1 MTARDHFEVL
11 YAEHAGAVRGYAM
24 RRTSPSLADDVVA
37 EAFTTAWRRLE
48 DVPADPRAWLLAVAH
63 RVLANQRRATARQ
76 RALLDRLEHEDFS
89 SVEITTDYLNGR
101 VLDALNH
108 LKDADRETLLLIA
121 WEGLSH
127 REAAQVLGIREATFS
142 VRFHRAKRRLARD
155 LKDIVPQPNTVNT
168 QLETS

>member
-1 MTARDHFEVL
+1 MTARDRFESL

-37 EAFTTAWRRLE
+37 ETFMVAWRRLE
-48 DVPADPRAWLLAVAH
+48 DVPGDPRGWLLAVAH

-76 RALLDRLEHEDFS
+76 HALRDRLGHEAPSPPETTPEHPG
-89 SVEITTDYLNGR
+89 GR
-101 VLDALNH
+101 VLEALNH
-108 LKDADRETLLLIA
+108 LKETDREALLLIA

-127 REAAQVLGIREATFS
+127 REAAQVLGVKEATFS

-155 LKDIVPQPNTVNT
+155 LDVVGLQSSNVNT
-168 QLETS
+168 QPETS